1 MGFTAIWITPVT
13 EQLPQD
19 TGDGE
24 AYHGY
29 WQQNMYVMEVN
40 FQQLLIDF
48 ARYEIDSNLGTAAD
62 LLALSTALHA
72 RGMHL
77 MVDVVANH
85 MVSCSGSQFRPLLT
99 LYRAMLGLAIA
110 LTTACLIRSP
120 HRHIST
126 LTVSSVTTIT
136 SQMSRTAG

>member
-29 WQQNMYVMEVN
+29 WQQQMCVALSVSTKPELTEYSRYNVN
-40 FQQLLIDF
+40 
-48 ARYEIDSNLGTAAD
+48 SNYGTSSD
-62 LLALSTALHA
+62 LLALSKALHA
-72 RGMHL
+72 RGMYL

-85 MVSCSGSQFRPLLT
+85 MVRILFMDRKFPFLT
-99 LYRAMLGLAIA
+99 RSTGL
-110 LTTACLIRSP
+110 
-120 HRHIST
+120 
-126 LTVSSVTTIT
+126 
-136 SQMSRTAG
+136 